1 MYHRNEQTK
10 PVRFF
15 KMMQQTIIQ
24 HTTTATNFVDDVAEK
39 LFNNHL
45 RPYLQK
51 LQNPTP
57 EMRYHSRQA
66 TAKILNIALSNLS
79 EKTKDGTITASRFGG
94 RVLYSDENIKNALT
108 KIRTV

>member
-1 MYHRNEQTK
+1 MI
-10 PVRFF
+10 
-15 KMMQQTIIQ
+15 QQTIIQ

-57 EMRYHSRQA
+57 EMRFHSRSE
-66 TAKILNIALSNLS
+66 TSKILGIALSNLS
-79 EKTKDGTITASRFGG
+79 EKTKDGTITASRLGG
-94 RVLYSDENIKNALT
+94 RVLYSDADIANALT

>member
-1 MYHRNEQTK
+1 MI
-10 PVRFF
+10 
-15 KMMQQTIIQ
+15 QQTIIQ

-51 LQNPTP
+51 LHSPTP
-57 EMRYHSRQA
+57 EMRYHSRGA

-79 EKTKDGTITASRFGG
+79 EKTKDGTITASRLGG
-94 RVLYSDENIKNALT
+94 RVLYSDADIANALT
-108 KIRTV
+108 KIRI

>member
-1 MYHRNEQTK
+1 MQTNT
-10 PVRFF
+10 VI
-15 KMMQQTIIQ
+15 T
-24 HTTTATNFVDDVAEK
+24 HNFQNPQDFVSNVAEE

-51 LQNPTP
+51 LHSPTP
-57 EMRYHSRQA
+57 EMRYHSRGA

-79 EKTKDGTITASRFGG
+79 EKTKDGTITASRLGG
-94 RVLYSDENIKNALT
+94 RVLYSDADIANALT